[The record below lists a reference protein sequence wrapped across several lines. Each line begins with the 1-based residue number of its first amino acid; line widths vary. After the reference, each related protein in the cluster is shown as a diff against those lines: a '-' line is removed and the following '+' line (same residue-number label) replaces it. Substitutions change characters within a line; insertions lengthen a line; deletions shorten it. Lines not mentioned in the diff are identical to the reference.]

1 MPSPV
6 ERLHGVFELFAR
18 PPSKFVTKQYFDLKI
33 EGLSNVPKSGSVVL
47 AANHFSH
54 LDPPLIGIHTGRY
67 VRFMAVDELFGRS
80 KVFDALMNFMGAIP
94 LDRDGYPVRALREA
108 IEHLDGGNI
117 VGLFPEGRRVER
129 WGVDDPKRGA
139 AWLAWMTGAPLIP
152 VAIHGT
158 ERTLGPASRGIH
170 RTAVRVWIGESLAW
184 EDFADREDPLGAMT
198 DSWSEFVDS
207 KLGPWWPRVRSSR

>member
-1 MPSPV
+1 MPSPR
-6 ERLHGVFELFAR
+6 ERLYGAFEFFAR
-18 PPSKFVTKQYFDLKI
+18 PPSKFVTKQFFDLKI
-33 EGLSNVPKSGSVVL
+33 EGFDNVPTSGAVVL

-67 VRFMAVDELFGRS
+67 VRFMAVDQLFGKS
-80 KVFDALMNFMGAIP
+80 IVFDAMMNFAGAIP
-94 LDRDGYPVRALREA
+94 LDRDGYPVAAMREA

-158 ERTLGPASRGIH
+158 QHSMTPGDIGFHQPCLG
-170 RTAVRVWIGESLAW
+170 
-184 EDFADREDPLGAMT
+184 
-198 DSWSEFVDS
+198 
-207 KLGPWWPRVRSSR
+207 